1 MDDLGSQ
8 DGVKVCHIFHLVRF
22 VKVKFILNMN
32 NLIVK
37 AVHFF
42 PVNRFQR
49 SDVSVKDSICFDA
62 TSTKNVSSDFP
73 VLTLSLSHTYILLLI
88 DL

>member
-8 DGVKVCHIFHLVRF
+8 DGVKVCHIFHLVCF

-32 NLIVK
+32 SLIVK

-42 PVNRFQR
+42 LFKVRTLNNN
-49 SDVSVKDSICFDA
+49 SILY
-62 TSTKNVSSDFP
+62 K
-73 VLTLSLSHTYILLLI
+73 IMLLI
-88 DL
+88 LM